1 MQQQIRFKVFK
12 RDNFRCQY
20 CGRTSDETILEVDH
34 IIPRSKGGNE
44 DFGNLITACRECNR
58 GKTNMEIVSS
68 YELDKNVVSRQLYDN
83 LTRQEDIIAK
93 IQELEKEL
101 LNLYF
106 EDKNLRIEAKEL
118 ENQIVKYKPN
128 YPKSAKIS
136 DKDNVVLVI
145 DLDSMKLSHTSF

>member
-1 MQQQIRFKVFK
+1 
-12 RDNFRCQY
+12 
-20 CGRTSDETILEVDH
+20 
-34 IIPRSKGGNE
+34 
-44 DFGNLITACRECNR
+44 
-58 GKTNMEIVSS
+58 MEIVSS